1 MEVSADLHF
10 YNNPCMDRYHSRNR
24 TLQDYERDIGERVE
38 SGIRW
43 YVDQQSSPNVRILK
57 QKILIAQNL
66 CVWEPR

>member
-10 YNNPCMDRYHSRNR
+10 YNNPWMIGSTLEIEPSKIMDEISVRG
-24 TLQDYERDIGERVE
+24 L
-38 SGIRW
+38 GIRW
-43 YVDQQSSPNVRILK
+43 YVDQSSPNYRILK